1 MKKTLIAL
9 ALSGLAI
16 SAVAADA
23 PKDAPKEPE
32 PDYTLT
38 GNFGVFSDYRFRGIS
53 QTRLAP
59 AAQGGF
65 DFAHKSGFYL
75 GNWNSNV
82 SSDIYWGGAG
92 LEMDFY
98 GGYKTEIGSVGID
111 VGTLYYYY
119 PGAIVRANGSSAK
132 KGDFNNHEVYLG
144 LSYGPLTLK
153 TSYAVS
159 DYFGLNSK
167 TDDYLASSTSA
178 LRSSGNSK
186 GTTYVDLT
194 FSKEVAD
201 KITVSAHAG
210 STNIKNY
217 SSLSYED
224 YRVGIARDI
233 NGWVIGLNY
242 FTNNLSSNG
251 KAFTTSTG
259 APDASLDSKKLYKSA
274 AVISLTK
281 TF

>member
-82 SSDIYWGGAG
+82 SSDVYWHGAG

-98 GGYKTEIGSVGID
+98 GGYKTEIGSLGID
-111 VGTLYYYY
+111 FGTLYYYY
-119 PGAIVRANGSSAK
+119 PGADIRTSSTAK
-132 KGDFNNHEVYLG
+132 LGKYDNNEIYLG
-144 LSYGPLTLK
+144 LTYGPFSLK
-153 TSYAVS
+153 SSYALTN
-159 DYFGLNSK
+159 YFGLK
-167 TDDYLASSTSA
+167 GTTDGALGAPNKSSTT
-178 LRSSGNSK
+178 NSK

-194 FSKEVAD
+194 FSKEIAE
-201 KITVSAHAG
+201 KISVSAHAG
-210 STNIKNY
+210 STSIKNY
-217 SSLSYED
+217 STLSYAD
-224 YRVGIARDI
+224 YRVGISRDI

-242 FTNNLSSNG
+242 FTNNLKSDG
-251 KAFTTSTG
+251 KSFNTNSGVDTYA
-259 APDASLDSKKLYKSA
+259 DSKKLYKSA

>member
-9 ALSGLAI
+9 ALSGLAF

-82 SSDIYWGGAG
+82 SSDQYTSGAG

-119 PGAIVRANGSSAK
+119 PGANVRDTTNSSTK
-132 KGDFNNHEVYLG
+132 YGDFNNHEVYLG

-159 DYFGLNSK
+159 DYFGLNST
-167 TDDYLASSTSA
+167 TDNYLVSTPSIRRA
-178 LRSSGNSK
+178 SGNSK

-194 FSKEVAD
+194 FSKEIAD

-210 STNIKNY
+210 STSIKNY

-224 YRVGIARDI
+224 YRVGIARDM
-233 NGWVIGLNY
+233 NGWVLALNY
-242 FTNNLSSNG
+242 FTNNLSSSG
-251 KAFTTSTG
+251 KTFNTNLG
-259 APDASLDSKKLYKSA
+259 LDGNADEKKLYKSA